1 MGELPLLG
9 NQTGHTFGQRDGRA
23 LGAGFVLK
31 AELPVGGCDLTDRVV
46 EELLVPTEG
55 AGGDVDRR
63 TALAQARQA
72 LAQVAGDDSTG

>member
-1 MGELPLLG
+1 
-9 NQTGHTFGQRDGRA
+9 
-23 LGAGFVLK
+23 
-31 AELPVGGCDLTDRVV
+31 
-46 EELLVPTEG
+46 LVPTEG